1 MRTPVFLSSL
11 HMNCTVHSFM
21 LTNVMKEKQKG
32 GRIKKKKTGPIKLYT
47 CVMLG
52 EKKNPQKMSS
62 AAQNTFE
69 LPMKIKYKNKSI

>member
-32 GRIKKKKTGPIKLYT
+32 GRIKKKTGPIKLYT

-52 EKKNPQKMSS
+52 EKKKPSKNVQCCSKHIRTSHE
-62 AAQNTFE
+62 N
-69 LPMKIKYKNKSI
+69 KI

>member
-32 GRIKKKKTGPIKLYT
+32 GRIKKKDRTYKVVHL
-47 CVMLG
+47 CDARR
-52 EKKNPQKMSS
+52 EKKPSKNVQCCSKHIRTSHE
-62 AAQNTFE
+62 N
-69 LPMKIKYKNKSI
+69 KI

>member
-32 GRIKKKKTGPIKLYT
+32 GRIKKKKDRTYKVVHL
-47 CVMLG
+47 CDARR
-52 EKKNPQKMSS
+52 EKKTLKKCPVLLKTHSNFP
-62 AAQNTFE
+62 
-69 LPMKIKYKNKSI
+69 